1 MHLSSEPPPLPARP
15 RAPVAPAA
23 APVQPRRVAAAAAL
37 ALTLAATAPL
47 AAELDRLLT
56 VPSVDLQRYAGT
68 WHEIARLPNR
78 FQAQCASE
86 VTATYTP
93 RDDGAVD
100 VVNRCRTQ
108 SGTLDA
114 AEGLARPRDETNT
127 KLTVSFLP
135 AALRWLPF
143 GRGDYWVIALDPA
156 YRWVMV
162 GEPRR
167 EFLWVLAREPV
178 MPQDTLE
185 SLLGRAREAGFPVE
199 RVTLSA
205 QRPTPQPT
213 PAK

>member
-1 MHLSSEPPPLPARP
+1 MSRTPPH
-15 RAPVAPAA
+15 
-23 APVQPRRVAAAAAL
+23 RVAAAAAL
-37 ALTLAATAPL
+37 ALALATTAAH

-86 VTATYTP
+86 VTASYTP

-100 VVNRCRTQ
+100 VVNRCRTPA
-108 SGTLDA
+108 GTLDEA
-114 AEGLARPRDETNT
+114 AGLARPQDDTNA

-135 AALRWLPF
+135 PALRWLPF

-167 EFLWVLAREPV
+167 AFLWVLAREPV
-178 MPQDTLE
+178 MPQDTIE

-205 QRPTPQPT
+205 QRPPPPT
-213 PAK
+213 PPK